1 MFYKLYEDHKSILI
15 SSIEGIMNINT
26 MSSSAIC
33 KEIGQRLKRARLN
46 ANHTQK
52 EVADRAGL
60 SVTAVQSVERGEALL
75 ESVVSVLVALDMIEQ
90 IQNFVPEQEISPLQL
105 VKLQGKKRQRASGS
119 REQDVSEKTSEW

>member
-1 MFYKLYEDHKSILI
+1 
-15 SSIEGIMNINT
+15 MNINI

-75 ESVVSVLVALDMIEQ
+75 ESVVSVLMALDMIEQ
-90 IQNFVPEQEISPLQL
+90 IKNFVPEQEISPLQL